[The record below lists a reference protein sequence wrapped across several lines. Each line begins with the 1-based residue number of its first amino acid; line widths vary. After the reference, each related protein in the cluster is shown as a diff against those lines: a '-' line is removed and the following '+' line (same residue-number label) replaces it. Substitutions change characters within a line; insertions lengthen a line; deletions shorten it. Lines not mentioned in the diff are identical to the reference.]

1 MSSAGSGDPS
11 SVPADPPDR
20 HTDPA
25 QGSVRWRSDGS
36 ATGQKRRPR
45 GCLIGLG
52 VAAVVVGGLTLWAFL
67 AAPDV
72 GEPLRDRRRR
82 RPAAS
87 LPPAWHPWPDPA
99 RACRS
104 GRSRIWHLELGHSR
118 RDLGPPPRYRVRMRQ

>member
-52 VAAVVVGGLTLWAFL
+52 VAAVVVGGLTLWPSSPRPTWASPSETD
-67 AAPDV
+67 AA
-72 GEPLRDRRRR
+72 GGRRRR
-82 RPAAS
+82 CRRPGTHGRIRLERVDLVA
-87 LPPAWHPWPDPA
+87 HG
-99 RACRS
+99 S
-104 GRSRIWHLELGHSR
+104 GTLSSDTAVEISVRHLDTG
-118 RDLGPPPRYRVRMRQ
+118 